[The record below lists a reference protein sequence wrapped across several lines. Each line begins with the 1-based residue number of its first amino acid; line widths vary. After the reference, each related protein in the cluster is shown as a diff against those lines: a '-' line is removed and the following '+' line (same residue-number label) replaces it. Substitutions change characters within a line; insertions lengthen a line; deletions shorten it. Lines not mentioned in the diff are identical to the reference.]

1 MLSNNQKTLKEQT
14 TSANN
19 TCDTIGRVLLSCFS
33 APNKPKNLPSFSL
46 PIV

>member
-1 MLSNNQKTLKEQT
+1 MFKNQTIFFKRTK

-19 TCDTIGRVLLSCFS
+19 TCAIGRVLLSV
-33 APNKPKNLPSFSL
+33 PTLNKPKNLPSFSL

>member
-1 MLSNNQKTLKEQT
+1 MFKNQTTFLKELK

-19 TCDTIGRVLLSCFS
+19 TWAIGRVLLSV
-33 APNKPKNLPSFSL
+33 PTLNKPKNLPSFSL

>member
-1 MLSNNQKTLKEQT
+1 MLKKSKNFLNELT

-19 TCDTIGRVLLSCFS
+19 TCIAIGRVLLSV
-33 APNKPKNLPSFSL
+33 PTLNKPKNLPSFSL